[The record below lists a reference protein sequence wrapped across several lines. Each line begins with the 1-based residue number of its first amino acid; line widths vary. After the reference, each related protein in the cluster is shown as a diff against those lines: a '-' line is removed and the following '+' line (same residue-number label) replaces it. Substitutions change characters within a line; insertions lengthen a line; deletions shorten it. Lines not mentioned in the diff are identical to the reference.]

1 MVSLDG
7 STSYIGNEFIKL
19 EITGSSHLATQHY
32 VNTAVANSGGG
43 GAVDAYTKTETDNLL
58 NTKLNVN
65 NPQDIE
71 GTLRLGSVG
80 GTSKIIVN
88 ALSSTKDFYVNGD
101 AQVLGNHLVASLDST
116 SYIKGTNIITN
127 TINADNL
134 NDIYFQSNGV
144 SYLQLDVSEN
154 KLISSKLIQ
163 CGGNL
168 TTQEI
173 DTIANLDLV
182 IKRNNIDYITLADG
196 QINFNQPTNI
206 SVDTTNLVKKTGETD
221 QKIDGTVSIN
231 GDTITGYELTVAGQV
246 HTQGMYVASDTDLI
260 FGNPTQYITNP
271 FGTAHIRHYANG
283 EHQFY
288 CNGVEDFL
296 IDQNKALARGN
307 MLCVGQFQGSIFN
320 SFNNNTVDVSFR
332 KANVE
337 LMKLGGAKVMA
348 YFPLGVA
355 SNIYDSVDNTDVVF
369 KRNFVDFFF
378 LRNNSVELSSGISLS
393 TSSAKIDTIDT
404 VGDNDLAFKRNNDSF
419 MSFSQATGK
428 IFLQKDTEIQGDVN
442 FIANKTIK
450 IDNLDTVGDNDM
462 VIKRNNI
469 EFLRLDGPRT
479 VVNGPE
485 NYIIIGN
492 NVGLNTDWIFANT
505 FANRSDNT
513 DTNFR
518 GAISGGLASGTIY
531 MTYEHVAQNLHV
543 KTDMELDQD
552 KKLYIHKE
560 TSKNSFISSIN
571 IAGVNHTTFQNEDPN
586 GDLRFSAN
594 GNVILFITPTK
605 VSVPVPY
612 TLEGDLVDTSDKTKK
627 YDIKSIEHN
636 FTDIVKQIEPKTF
649 KMNDEKEIGITKN
662 HLGFIANEIEEVI
675 PDEWEN
681 IVVTDDEGI
690 KKLSYVKMTAILWG
704 VCREQQNKIEH
715 LESSVYELQE
725 ALKDLIKPKP
735 KPKSKSK
742 KSNID

>member
-1 MVSLDG
+1 MVQLDG
-7 STSYIGNEFIKL
+7 GNTIIGTEFIKL
-19 EITGSSHLATQHY
+19 LNTGSSNLATEEY
-32 VNTAVANSGGG
+32 VNTVAGGGG

-154 KLISSKLIQ
+154 KLVSSKLIQ

-182 IKRNNIDYITLADG
+182 IKRNNINYITLSDG

-246 HTQGMYVASDTDLI
+246 HTQGMFVASNTNLI
-260 FGNPTQYITNP
+260 FGNANRYITNP
-271 FGTAHIRHYANG
+271 PTSNHIRHYTNG

-296 IDQNKALARGN
+296 IDQDKALARGN
-307 MLCVGQFQGSIFN
+307 MLCVGQFQGSVFN
-320 SFNNNTVDVSFR
+320 SYNNNSVDVSFR
-332 KANVE
+332 KANLE
-337 LMKLGGAKVMA
+337 FIKLGGAKLTT
-348 YFPLGVA
+348 YFAKGVA
-355 SNIYDSVDNTDVVF
+355 SNIYDSVDNADVTF

-378 LRNNSVELSSGISLS
+378 LRNNTVDLSAGISLASDGASINELSSKPLTDLTLQRAGTEKMKIYDTYVDFADDVVLKQNKKAYFNVEIGKDAYIHSYVENSTTILGIVNTETIGQVRIGIDDNIDIITVGKNVISLS
-393 TSSAKIDTIDT
+393 EDVS
-404 VGDNDLAFKRNNDSF
+404 VV
-419 MSFSQATGK
+419 TGK
-428 IFLQKDTEIQGDVN
+428 GINCDEIFCNIY
-442 FIANKTIK
+442 
-450 IDNLDTVGDNDM
+450 DN
-462 VIKRNNI
+462 R
-469 EFLRLDGPRT
+469 
-479 VVNGPE
+479 
-485 NYIIIGN
+485 Y
-492 NVGLNTDWIFANT
+492 
-505 FANRSDNT
+505 
-513 DTNFR
+513 
-518 GAISGGLASGTIY
+518 
-531 MTYEHVAQNLHV
+531 
-543 KTDMELDQD
+543 
-552 KKLYIHKE
+552 
-560 TSKNSFISSIN
+560 
-571 IAGVNHTTFQNEDPN
+571 PN
-586 GDLRFSAN
+586 GDIVWQFNDVSYMFYDYSEGKFKFLVNVESNEHISAN
-594 GNVILFITPTK
+594 YLKYNFLEQLSDKRLKDQIEDVETDCIEIVK
-605 VSVPVPY
+605 KVPVKKF
-612 TLEGDLVDTSDKTKK
+612 VMKKDKEKR
-627 YDIKSIEHN
+627 
-636 FTDIVKQIEPKTF
+636 KQI
-649 KMNDEKEIGITKN
+649 
-662 HLGFIANEIEEVI
+662 GFIAQSVIEAI
-675 PDEWEN
+675 PDDFEN
-681 IVVTDDEGI
+681 IVFKNEDGFFGMGYT
-690 KKLSYVKMTAILWG
+690 KMGVILWK
-704 VCREQQNKIEH
+704 CCQEQQSKIEH
-715 LESSVYELQE
+715 LEASVYELQE

>member
-1 MVSLDG
+1 MVQLDG
-7 STSYIGNEFIKL
+7 GNTIIGTEFIKL
-19 EITGSSHLATQHY
+19 LNTGSSNLATQHY
-32 VNTAVANSGGG
+32 VDTAVAGGGG

-65 NPQDIE
+65 NPQNME
-71 GTLRLGSVG
+71 GTLTIGSVG

-605 VSVPVPY
+605 VSVPTPY
-612 TLEGDLVDTSDKTKK
+612 TLEGDLVDTSSKKAK
-627 YDIKSIEHN
+627 YDIKDIEYD
-636 FTDIVKQIEPKTF
+636 FTSIVKNIKPKTF
-649 KMNDEKEIGITKN
+649 KMNREKEAGIDRN
-662 HLGFIANEIEEVI
+662 HIGFIAEEVEEHIPKEIETIICNV
-675 PDEWEN
+675 DGFKSLN
-681 IVVTDDEGI
+681 
-690 KKLSYVKMTAILWG
+690 YVKINAFLWG
-704 VCREQQNKIEH
+704 AVREQQQKIEH